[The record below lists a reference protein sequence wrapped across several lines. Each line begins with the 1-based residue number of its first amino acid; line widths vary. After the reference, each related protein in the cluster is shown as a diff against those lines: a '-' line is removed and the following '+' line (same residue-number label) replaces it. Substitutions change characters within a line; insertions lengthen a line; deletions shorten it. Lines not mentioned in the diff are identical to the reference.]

1 MINLSLGGP
10 NSWPED
16 PSSVVADRIS
26 SRNVTGMLIWYTC
39 LQQHRLKVVYYSSGR
54 GSRKRRIKWHLHDLL
69 AKHGL

>member
-26 SRNVTGMLIWYTC
+26 RRNVTGMLKSDTYTFL
-39 LQQHRLKVVYYSSGR
+39 LQQHRLIVDYYSSGC
-54 GSRKRRIKWHLHDLL
+54 GCRKRRIKWHIYDLL
-69 AKHGL
+69 A